1 MSDSF
6 VQSAEFQLRYGDVT
20 NAGFVTLVYQNVLG
34 RDPDPVGFDHWRT
47 ALDSGYLRGSVMIA
61 LVPVPQEIGTV
72 YADVLMINTGVWE
85 SRVLSA
91 VYFDNYEPVDLFR
104 GVVLEPQTH
113 IYLYN
118 IPLAADATDVLVNS
132 SSPLAEVNWSVVFY
146 DHPHSTDR
154 PGWAPRHGGS
164 KWSSPP

>member
-20 NAGFVTLVYQNVLG
+20 NAEFVTLVYQNVLG

-47 ALDSGYLRGSVMIA
+47 APDSGYLRGSVMIA

-104 GVVLEPQTH
+104 GVVLEPQTY
-113 IYLYN
+113 IYL
-118 IPLAADATDVLVNS
+118 
-132 SSPLAEVNWSVVFY
+132 
-146 DHPHSTDR
+146 
-154 PGWAPRHGGS
+154 
-164 KWSSPP
+164 